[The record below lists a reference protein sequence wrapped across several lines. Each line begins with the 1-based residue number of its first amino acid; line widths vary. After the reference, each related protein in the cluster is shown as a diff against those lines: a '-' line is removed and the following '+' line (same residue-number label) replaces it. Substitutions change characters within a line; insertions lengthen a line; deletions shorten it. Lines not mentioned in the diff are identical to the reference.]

1 MSIKRKRVTCLYN
14 VQQYSDIVVAFNNRK
29 VFAHKAIL
37 AASSSYFHRA
47 FPSKFAVASNA
58 VIDLGDD
65 DDPDLVE
72 VMLRIIYDDEDVS
85 IVNVAM
91 RHPDLFKAFL
101 DFYVLGDR
109 YDVPVL
115 RHLAKEHYVTNI
127 KSIVCMRGE
136 KLSGFDE
143 FFEQAASSIA
153 RILGPSAITVADRP
167 TQEEILEWCAESLDD
182 LLWFRPFR
190 KLLGKGQMLST
201 EFAGRLFL
209 KKARHDAVEFGSDH
223 DNDVYDHSSEFSD
236 DDDDDDDHDHRSES
250 EAEEEDGT
258 IASASVPEVD

>member
-47 FPSKFAVASNA
+47 FSSKFAVASNA

-72 VMLRIIYDDEDVS
+72 VMFRIIYDDEDVS
-85 IVNVAM
+85 IVNVAI

-101 DFYVLGDR
+101 DFYILGDK

-115 RHLAKEHYVTNI
+115 RHLAKDHFMTNI
-127 KSIVCMRGE
+127 KSIVGMRGE
-136 KLSGFDE
+136 EHFCINE
-143 FFEQAASSIA
+143 MFEQAASSIA
-153 RILGPSAITVADRP
+153 RILGPSAITAADKSI
-167 TQEEILEWCAESLDD
+167 QEETLEWCAGSLDD
-182 LLWFRPFR
+182 LLWYRPFR

-236 DDDDDDDHDHRSES
+236 DDDDDDDHDHGSES

-258 IASASVPEVD
+258 IASASIPEVD